1 MAVNLTKRARFLDSA
16 FRTMLSGEWKVYI
29 GCFIV
34 FALSFTATIALP
46 VGAITKA
53 VLAFPGA
60 AALLPIIYKLW
71 REEVAHER
79 AIQLQELKDAS
90 AFATASHMAKLAYDK
105 HAKFCEEYLEVVND
119 FLPKL
124 WWQSGP
130 GASAK
135 EFALKLSSVRAR
147 YSAWLTQDIESG
159 LYPIESNLL
168 GIGARSQVIQS
179 MPVGENRSRMID
191 EIYDAFGLVTDS
203 LPTGESDKDKAAGA
217 AAITEH
223 IRTLLGIQNLTEL
236 RLKSAQ
242 LALRRMNETLQ

>member
-1 MAVNLTKRARFLDSA
+1 MAVNINRRARLPGSTL
-16 FRTMLSGEWKVYI
+16 RTMLSREWKVYI

-34 FALSFTATIALP
+34 FVLSFTATIALP

-79 AIQLQELKDAS
+79 AIQLQELKDAT

-105 HAKFCEEYLEVVND
+105 HALFCEEYLEVVND

-124 WWQSGP
+124 WQSGP
-130 GASAK
+130 DASAK

-147 YSAWLTQDIESG
+147 YSAWLTQDIERG
-159 LYPIESNLL
+159 LYPIESKLL

-179 MPVGENRSRMID
+179 MPVGANRNRMID

-203 LPTGESDKDKAAGA
+203 LPTGESDQDKAAGA

-242 LALRRMNETLQ
+242 LALKRMNETLQ